1 MTNMALY
8 IWYKFVGAIF
18 RLFPINTRLIV
29 VSNFF
34 GKGYGDSPKYVV
46 EEMFEQNKGYKIVWL
61 VKKYDHNM
69 PDKVRQVKRGTFS
82 ELYYLSTARVWIDNS
97 RKHAGITKRKGQ
109 FYVQTWHG
117 GIALKKIEGDSKE
130 ALTTNYIRSAKSD
143 SEMIDVLLSNSKYFS
158 KVFKKSFWYR
168 GEIKETGMPRSD
180 IFFGSN
186 NDIKVRVSG
195 FYGLQSNQRIAVY
208 VPTFRDDHGGD
219 VYNLEYTKILDA
231 LERRFGGDWVILVRM
246 HPNASEYQSKVKYSS
261 KVLDGAKYSD
271 VNELIVASDLVITDY
286 SSCMFD
292 GMLAKKRVIL
302 YTPDAEEYLS
312 SRGMYFSL
320 MELPFPHGKNNEEL
334 RKIIQMYD
342 DDGMWEAYRKFE
354 ELVGLVDDGDASKR
368 VVNLI
373 NDQIGE
379 VK

>member
-18 RLFPINTRLIV
+18 RLFPINPRLIV

-46 EEMFEQNKGYKIVWL
+46 EEIFEQNKDYKIVWL

-97 RKHAGITKRKGQ
+97 RKHAGITKRKVQ
-109 FYVQTWHG
+109 FYIQTWHG

-130 ALTTNYIRSAKSD
+130 ALTTNYIKSAKSD
-143 SEMIDVLLSNSKYFS
+143 SKMIDVLLSNSKYFS
-158 KVFKKSFWYR
+158 KIFEKSFWYE
-168 GEIKETGMPRSD
+168 GIIKETGMPRSD
-180 IFFGSN
+180 IFFRSTDN
-186 NDIKVRVSG
+186 IKMKVRD
-195 FYGLQSNQRIAVY
+195 FYGLQSNQKIALY
-208 VPTFRDDHGGD
+208 VPTFRDDHSSD
-219 VYNLEYTKILDA
+219 AYDLEYLKLLDE
-231 LERRFGGDWVILVRM
+231 LGKKFGEDWIILVRM
-246 HPNASEYQSKVKYSS
+246 HPNAGEYQSKVRYSS
-261 KVLDGAKYSD
+261 KVLDGSKYSD
-271 VNELIVASDLVITDY
+271 VNELIMSSDLVITDY

-292 GMLAKKRVIL
+292 GMLAKTRVIL
-302 YTPDAEEYLS
+302 YTPDAKEYLS

-320 MELPFPHGKNNEEL
+320 AELPFPHGKNNEEL
-334 RKIIQMYD
+334 RRIIRTYD
-342 DDGMWEAYRKFE
+342 DDRMREAYRKFAKI
-354 ELVGLVDDGDASKR
+354 VGMVDDGGASKR
-368 VVNLI
+368 VVDLI
-373 NDQIGE
+373 SDQIGE